1 MYIPLVLEDKDIIS
15 DTEKLYIN
23 KWKWSE
29 YFQNDNEIYL
39 EIWTWFWHFFS
50 QESSSKLD
58 KNFVWMEIK
67 YKRLYKTAEKSR
79 DLWTKSFVLLKDFGQ
94 NITKIFAQNE
104 VSLTYVFFPDPWDN
118 KDRQKKH
125 KLFQTQFINDLALI
139 TKSWWKLLFKTDH
152 LKYFN
157 ETLELFDWNE
167 FWKKTFLSYDYE
179 KDFDGFDKKK
189 ITEFESMY
197 RWDRVNINYVEF
209 TKK

>member
-67 YKRLYKTAEKSR
+67 YKRLFKTAEKSR
-79 DLWTKSFVLLKDFGQ
+79 NLWVENFVVIKDFWQ
-94 NITKIFAQNE
+94 NIDKIFTENE
-104 VSLTYVFFPDPWDN
+104 ISKVYIFFPDPWEN

-125 KLFQTQFINDLALI
+125 KLMQMEFLDKLYFVL
-139 TKSWWKLLFKTDH
+139 KKWWKVCFKTDH
-152 LKYFN
+152 KWYFDDTIELLKEQNKF
-157 ETLELFDWNE
+157 
-167 FWKKTFLSYDYE
+167 KISFLSYDYE
-179 KDFDGFDKKK
+179 NESEVFDKQKL
-189 ITEFESMY
+189 TEFESMF
-197 RWDRVNINYVEF
+197 RWDRMKINYVELE
-209 TKK
+209 K